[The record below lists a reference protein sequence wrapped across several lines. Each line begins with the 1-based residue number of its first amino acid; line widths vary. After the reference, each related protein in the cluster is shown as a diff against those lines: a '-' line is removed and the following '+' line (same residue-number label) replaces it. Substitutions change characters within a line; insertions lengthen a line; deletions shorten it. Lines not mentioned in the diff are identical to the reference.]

1 VQNFIELDTK
11 DLILSLG
18 LIALTILLAQ
28 WQNLKLTN
36 QILIGTGRAILQL
49 TILGYVLDL
58 IFALDSPWAVIAL
71 LLSMTTIAAVV
82 SKNRIGE
89 KINRLFPL
97 MWGSIF
103 ISVALALG
111 YTIVLIVQPEK
122 WYDPQY
128 LIPLTGMVL
137 GNAMNSASL
146 AGERLA
152 SEIKKNRLEI
162 ETHLSVGASPAQ
174 AIASYRK
181 VALKTSL
188 IPIINT
194 MMVVGLVSLPGM
206 FTGQVLSGI
215 DPINASSYQ
224 LLILF
229 LIIATNL
236 MTSILVTEGIYRSFF
251 NRNWQLIL

>member
-1 VQNFIELDTK
+1 MQNFIELDMK

-58 IFALDSPWAVIAL
+58 IFALDSPWAVMAL
-71 LLSMTTIAAVV
+71 LLTMTTIAAVV

-89 KINRLFPL
+89 EQINQLFPL

-152 SEIKKNRLEI
+152 SEIKKI
-162 ETHLSVGASPAQ
+162 VS
-174 AIASYRK
+174 K
-181 VALKTSL
+181 LK
-188 IPIINT
+188 PI
-194 MMVVGLVSLPGM
+194 
-206 FTGQVLSGI
+206 
-215 DPINASSYQ
+215 
-224 LLILF
+224 
-229 LIIATNL
+229 
-236 MTSILVTEGIYRSFF
+236 
-251 NRNWQLIL
+251 